1 MNLPLR
7 GNSMNMSVS
16 HHIRHLTR
24 VGDPNRPAL
33 KSMRRV
39 FRLLYGSDPHPTP
52 GQMADIKRHMLM
64 GDRLA
69 DAVVEMYKDLPVGQG
84 RKLVDQALE
93 HGIDSIDNPPQALI
107 ALFEQVDDE
116 PIWLDHD
123 KLRLACD
130 VSRRVGPSGELVL
143 RNLALMGGYLGAA
156 AAKPLVFTGQLDRMT
171 PRRLVETGKFWM
183 DVTTVGGLG
192 RKQEGFKSAVRV
204 RIMHAQ
210 VRKMLLDSGKWNMEW
225 GHPLNQW
232 DSMATILEFSSIFL
246 TGLRSIGF
254 IFSKKEREAVI
265 HLWRYIGFLMGV
277 EERILPASEAD
288 SMRALYQVVATICDP
303 DEDTKVL
310 GLSLA
315 NAPTNIDGDR
325 WWEKQLGQLE
335 RTLRVGYTRFIL
347 GDKAGDEL
355 GLPKTAAKYFWPA
368 QAPLRFGSELVRL
381 SVPGATQLLVKFNER
396 VARQQF
402 PQKVKQT
409 QADTTFT
416 PVSALAR

>member
-1 MNLPLR
+1 
-7 GNSMNMSVS
+7 MNMSVS

>member
-1 MNLPLR
+1 
-7 GNSMNMSVS
+7 
-16 HHIRHLTR
+16 
-24 VGDPNRPAL
+24 
-33 KSMRRV
+33 
-39 FRLLYGSDPHPTP
+39 
-52 GQMADIKRHMLM
+52 
-64 GDRLA
+64 
-69 DAVVEMYKDLPVGQG
+69 
-84 RKLVDQALE
+84 
-93 HGIDSIDNPPQALI
+93 
-107 ALFEQVDDE
+107 
-116 PIWLDHD
+116 
-123 KLRLACD
+123 
-130 VSRRVGPSGELVL
+130 
-143 RNLALMGGYLGAA
+143 
-156 AAKPLVFTGQLDRMT
+156 
-171 PRRLVETGKFWM
+171 M

>member
-1 MNLPLR
+1 
-7 GNSMNMSVS
+7 MNMSVS

-33 KSMRRV
+33 KSLRRV
-39 FRLLYGSDPHPTP
+39 FRLLYGSDPHPTQ

-69 DAVVEMYKDLPVGQG
+69 DAVVEMYKDLPAGQG

-93 HGIDSIDNPPQALI
+93 QGIDSIDNPPQALI
-107 ALFEQVDDE
+107 ELFEQVDHE

-192 RKQEGFKSAVRV
+192 RNQEGFKSAVRV
-204 RIMHAQ
+204 RVMHAQ
-210 VRKMLLDSGKWNMEW
+210 VRRMLLDSGKWNMEW

-277 EERILPASEAD
+277 EERILPANEAD

-315 NAPTNIDGDR
+315 NVPTNIDGDR